1 MGETTVWTAWDQLDA
16 VGSEPLL
23 ARMLRLGGSALY
35 RVAAPAGFAQR
46 RHVHEGRTSVT
57 WVQRGRIEYTVESE
71 TRELGPGEIV
81 LVEAGE
87 EHEWR
92 VLEAFEGYELHLQQ

>member
-1 MGETTVWTAWDQLDA
+1 MWTGWDQLEA
-16 VGSEPLL
+16 IGNEPLL
-23 ARMLRLGGSALY
+23 ARALRLGESALY

-57 WVQRGRIEYTVESE
+57 WVQRGPIEYTVATEI
-71 TRELGPGEIV
+71 RELGPGEIV
-81 LVEAGE
+81 TVEPGV

-92 VLEAFEGYELHLQQ
+92 VLENFEGYEAHLQT